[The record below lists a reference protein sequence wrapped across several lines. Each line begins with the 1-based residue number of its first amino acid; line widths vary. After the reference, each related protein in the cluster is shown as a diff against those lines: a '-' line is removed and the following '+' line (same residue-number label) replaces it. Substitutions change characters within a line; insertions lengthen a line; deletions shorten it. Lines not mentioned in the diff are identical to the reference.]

1 MIDIVLV
8 LVHKLVDHKGVPVVR
23 VVAFEAY
30 DDSGARQ
37 VYDILEANQDSPNG
51 LRWLAQMTENY
62 GAPVVMENDEGT
74 RPLDEIDTGR
84 ARKVSSRVLRALETL

>member
-1 MIDIVLV
+1 MVDIVQV
-8 LVHKLVDHKGVPVVR
+8 LVHKLADHRNVPVVR
-23 VVAFEAY
+23 VIAFESY
-30 DDSGARQ
+30 DDSGGRQ
-37 VYDILEANQDSPNG
+37 VFDILEANQDNPHG
-51 LRWLAQMTENY
+51 MRWLAQMAENY